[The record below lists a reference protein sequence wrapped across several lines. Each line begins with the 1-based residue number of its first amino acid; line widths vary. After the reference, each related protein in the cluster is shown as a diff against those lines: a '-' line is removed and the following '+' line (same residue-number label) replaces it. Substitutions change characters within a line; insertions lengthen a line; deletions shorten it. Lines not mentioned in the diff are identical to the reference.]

1 MKHLHLVLTI
11 TLISAGI
18 FNSTIY
24 AGSSTTENSEHKKTT
39 YNVDKL
45 NATVNNGEIYFNIT
59 MNVETEKCMYSLVRF
74 NSDGTMKSVG
84 IKNGFVNLN
93 KLPLRYS
100 FKDAETPTE
109 DVKYALY
116 RIGSESSLV
125 AEWQYN
131 SESNSMLLTPIDNS
145 ISENFIMNNNEK
157 SALIID

>member
-11 TLISAGI
+11 TLITAGI

-24 AGSSTTENSEHKKTT
+24 AGSSTTENSENKKTT
-39 YNVDKL
+39 YNIDKL

-116 RIGSESSLV
+116 RIGSESSLI
-125 AEWQYN
+125 AEWQYT
-131 SESNSMLLTPIDNS
+131 SETNTMKLTSTDDS
-145 ISENFIMNNNEK
+145 ISENFLLNKSEK
-157 SALIID
+157 SAVIID